1 MRNDRSFRLR
11 RIERNLN
18 LIMLLHNKEFLP
30 DCFDSLYCF
39 IISHLCKSV
48 EACQFEKSEICI
60 SRGYMN
66 QLAAI
71 LFLVAAGIMVTAYWP
86 RWINMPVTIKNYR
99 QVELK
104 AQSARII
111 AVVIALFPAFFTNP
125 EWMNGTSGTIIGIG
139 FTIVVMAVIGFYVW
153 KMEKAGK

>member
-1 MRNDRSFRLR
+1 MNEDMNNIRLPR
-11 RIERNLN
+11 TKESTIFELVAAVIIIIEGVYLY
-18 LIMLLHNKEFLP
+18 IKTGG
-30 DCFDSLYCF
+30 DSGTMT
-39 IISHLCKSV
+39 I
-48 EACQFEKSEICI
+48 
-60 SRGYMN
+60 
-66 QLAAI
+66 AAI

>member
-1 MRNDRSFRLR
+1 MNEDMNNIRLPR
-11 RIERNLN
+11 TKESTIFELVAAVIIIIEGVYLY
-18 LIMLLHNKEFLP
+18 IKTGG
-30 DCFDSLYCF
+30 DSSTMT
-39 IISHLCKSV
+39 I
-48 EACQFEKSEICI
+48 
-60 SRGYMN
+60 
-66 QLAAI
+66 AAI